1 MMRLSACYIVKNEE
15 RVLRQS
21 MESLQDAVDEFI
33 VVDTGSEDC
42 TVSIAREFGAKVYF
56 LPWEDDFSKPRNLAI
71 DKATGDWIVFLDAD
85 EFFTEA
91 TRGNLR
97 GILTGLHRETI
108 DGLVLSLRN
117 IDVDHGGEL
126 LIESYALRIFPKRE
140 GLRFCGRIHEELC
153 LNGNF
158 LSRMARISPCDLQLI
173 HTGYSVSLS
182 QAKGERNLNMLLR
195 EMKESSHPERVY
207 GYLADVYLGMKD
219 TEQAEKYARM
229 DIASGGRKNSS
240 YASRSY
246 RILLQLLAEQGDRL
260 QERYE
265 ICRQAAED
273 FPAIPE
279 FSADLAE
286 CEAAQGMYGQ
296 AIHHMRQALESF
308 HDRAWEQ
315 GWEPSMF
322 TEEMAVLAKER
333 MEGWE
338 DKMGTDENISEG
350 QASAVTMQDA
360 GERSRRLFLA
370 LLRLTEVD
378 SQAFRTGISV
388 LLSFLQP
395 LAMRYSD
402 ESRAL
407 RPEDAEGYGIA
418 LQWVLK
424 GASAEIQ
431 ERFLAMAAD
440 FSPTVLRKLADACMD
455 ERHWDAAFLLY
466 GAIPADAGE
475 ADDVF
480 WRNVGICFYHA
491 GERETARECLLRA
504 RDMGAEKDGAV
515 ETYLEWCGEAGANA

>member
-21 MESLQDAVDEFI
+21 MESLQDAVDEF
-33 VVDTGSEDC
+33 VVIDTGSEDR
-42 TVSIAREFGAKVYF
+42 TVAIAKEFGANIYF
-56 LPWEDDFSKPRNLAI
+56 LPWEEDFSKPRNFAI
-71 DKATGDWIVFLDAD
+71 EKATGDWIVFLDAD
-85 EFFTEA
+85 EFFTEE
-91 TRGNLR
+91 TKGNLR
-97 GILTGLHRETI
+97 GILAGLPAENV
-108 DGLVLSLRN
+108 DGLVLSWRN

-153 LNGNF
+153 LHGKP
-158 LSRMARISPCDLQLI
+158 LSRIAKIPARELQLI
-173 HTGYSVSLS
+173 HTGYSASLS
-182 QAKGERNLNMLLR
+182 PAKGERNLKLLLR

-207 GYLADVYLGMKD
+207 GYLADVYQGMND
-219 TEQAEKYARM
+219 SERAEKYARM

-279 FSADLAE
+279 FSADHAE

-296 AIHHMRQALESF
+296 AVRHMRQALESF
-308 HDRAWEQ
+308 HGRAWEQ

-322 TEEMAVLAKER
+322 TEEMAMLAKER

-338 DKMGTDENISEG
+338 KKMRTDEHIAEG
-350 QASAVTMQDA
+350 QVSAVTTQEA
-360 GERSRRLFLA
+360 AERSRRLFLA
-370 LLRLTEVD
+370 LLHLTEAD
-378 SQAFRTGISV
+378 DQALRTGVPV

-395 LAMRYSD
+395 LAMRYFD
-402 ESRAL
+402 ESKAL
-407 RPEDAEGYGIA
+407 RPADAEGYGIA
-418 LQWVLK
+418 LKWVLY
-424 GASAEIQ
+424 GAPPEI
-431 ERFLAMAAD
+431 EEKFLAMAAD
-440 FSPTVLRKLADACMD
+440 FSPAVLRKLADNCME

-466 GAIPADAGE
+466 GAIPADAAE
-475 ADDVF
+475 ADAVF

-491 GERETARECLLRA
+491 GEKETARECLLRA
-504 RDMGAEKDGAV
+504 RDMGTTEDGAV